1 MASKA
6 DFGVITMENEK
17 KAFVRTLCTIS
28 ATMASISFVGIGIII
43 LIYYQTKEA
52 VWQVTAYGG
61 ILSVSCFALS
71 TVYGLYQLYPKKK
84 RKFDE
89 TIHMLTLA
97 FFILGLLFF
106 AMMMFSLISAFR
118 PWYF

>member
-1 MASKA
+1 MDSKA
-6 DFGVITMENEK
+6 DFGVITMEDEK

-28 ATMASISFVGIGIII
+28 ATMASICFVGIGIII
-43 LIYYQTKEA
+43 MIYYQTKEA

-71 TVYGLYQLYPKKK
+71 TVYGLYQLYPTKG
-84 RKFDE
+84 KFDK
-89 TIHMLTLA
+89 TSYLPLA
-97 FFILGLLFF
+97 FFVLGLFFF
-106 AMMMFSLISAFR
+106 AMMMFSLIMAFR

>member
-1 MASKA
+1 
-6 DFGVITMENEK
+6 MEDEK

-28 ATMASISFVGIGIII
+28 ATMASICFVGIGIII
-43 LIYYQTKEA
+43 MIYYQTKEE

-71 TVYGLYQLYPKKK
+71 TVYGLYQLYPKKG
-84 RKFDE
+84 KFDK

-97 FFILGLLFF
+97 FFVLGLLFF
-106 AMMMFSLISAFR
+106 AIMMLFLIRAFR